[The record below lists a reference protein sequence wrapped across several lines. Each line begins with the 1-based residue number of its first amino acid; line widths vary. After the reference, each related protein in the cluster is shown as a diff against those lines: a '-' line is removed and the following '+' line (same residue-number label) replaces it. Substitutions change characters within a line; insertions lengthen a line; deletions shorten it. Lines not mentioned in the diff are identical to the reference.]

1 MYTQGDNPR
10 VDESRRSGENSSEE
24 HPGAIV
30 NKLHFNNMSSHSKSH
45 RTSQTGPR
53 ILSAIGIFLSTDRI
67 PNSYSTMSLCKFC
80 WS

>member
-53 ILSAIGIFLSTDRI
+53 ILSAIEIFLSTGRI
-67 PNSYSTMSLCKFC
+67 PNSYSTMNLCKFC